1 MAYKIQT
8 QPPEKVSHLGAKTIF
23 LNQGNARLFLATGF
37 EFVYAVTALYF
48 RNLINEPK
56 M

>member
-8 QPPEKVSHLGAKTIF
+8 QPPEKVSHLEAKTIK
-23 LNQGNARLFLATGF
+23 NTGKCETF
-37 EFVYAVTALYF
+37 SGDWVVYAVTALCF